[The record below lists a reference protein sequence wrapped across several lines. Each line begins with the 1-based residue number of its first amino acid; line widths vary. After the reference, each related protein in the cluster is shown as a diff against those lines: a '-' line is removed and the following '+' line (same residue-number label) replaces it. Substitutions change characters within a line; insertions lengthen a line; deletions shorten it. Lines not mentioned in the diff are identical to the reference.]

1 MSRTNRLLKM
11 MQCLRMQ
18 KPPVRAQ
25 DLADELGISLR
36 SIYRDIDTL
45 RSSGAVIDGEA
56 GFGYTLV
63 EDPALPPMMFTRD
76 EMEALVLG
84 LREVNEV
91 ADPILADAAL
101 NALAK
106 IQASLPDRMQ
116 QMFEHSVLHAKRFH
130 DRPEI
135 SIDVAKLREATREE
149 TVIEI
154 DYGDAKGAQSV
165 RQVLPLSIVFTESA
179 LMLLAWCRLRE
190 AFRMFR
196 IDRILKL
203 TICAES
209 FRPRR
214 VSLLRDHLALLES
227 EMREEQHAPPASK
240 STSP

>member
-1 MSRTNRLLKM
+1 MSRTNRLLQM

-18 KPPVRAQ
+18 KPPIRAQ
-25 DLADELGISLR
+25 DLANELGVSLR

-106 IQASLPDRMQ
+106 IQASLPERMR

-130 DRPEI
+130 ERPKI
-135 SIDVAKLREATREE
+135 SIDVAILREAAREE
-149 TVIEI
+149 KVIEI
-154 DYGDAKGAQSV
+154 AYGDAKGVQSQ

-190 AFRMFR
+190 GFRMFR
-196 IDRILKL
+196 IDRILIL

-214 VSLLRDHLALLES
+214 VSLLRDHLELIK
-227 EMREEQHAPPASK
+227 RELQEDKYVPPPSNP
-240 STSP
+240 S